1 MKYLNKSDVNLSW
14 TSFEGGGR
22 GGVEIYRLGELLHS
36 HSSME
41 KGKDHFRHI
50 CGFISASIN
59 TSSKNRPLFCV
70 SWCFMVVGG
79 DGDKRVEKLWT
90 ILGLKRQRQAA
101 GRADDRFNMWRL
113 RNGKINWLTKLKVA
127 RCSLWSGKWTVGVC
141 EPSKVVA
148 EACWWMGSGSAL
160 VLCKVIWWLINW
172 MCGRTRL
179 RRDVREMV
187 TDSNYDCEIG

>member
-14 TSFEGGGR
+14 TSFEGR
-22 GGVEIYRLGELLHS
+22 EGVAWKFIGWAS
-36 HSSME
+36 FFTATAVWKKE
-41 KGKDHFRHI
+41 KTIFRHI

-113 RNGKINWLTKLKVA
+113 RNGKNKLTDEIEGCKVQFVEWKMDGG
-127 RCSLWSGKWTVGVC
+127 CVWTF
-141 EPSKVVA
+141 E
-148 EACWWMGSGSAL
+148 GSGRSVL
-160 VLCKVIWWLINW
+160 VNGQRICFSTL
-172 MCGRTRL
+172 
-179 RRDVREMV
+179 
-187 TDSNYDCEIG
+187 